1 MKGAVF
7 MAVET
12 IHKEREMLFRL
23 LRLSKELRQ
32 NKEIRE
38 ITTSLIATMEADD
51 VEYVKSKLWIWNQS
65 KPRN

>member
-1 MKGAVF
+1 

>member
-1 MKGAVF
+1 

-51 VEYVKSKLWIWNQS
+51 VEYVKKQVMDLESIEAEEGK
-65 KPRN
+65 